1 MLTFCVRFG
10 SKSAYFR
17 TWREAVLFALTKKK
31 NWSIWSFNSVNYE
44 LITDSS
50 RFNQ

>member
-10 SKSAYFR
+10 RKSAYFR
-17 TWREAVLFALTKKK
+17 TWREAVLFALTKK